1 MDYNA
6 PFTGLLAYQV
16 MTAREPP
23 PYVTIPPGRPNAA
36 RQVNGIGTLISVI
49 LSCLFV
55 VMALIAVAWFFKRNQ
70 LRTWWATRKAR
81 KSSDILDSE
90 KAGAVV
96 IDASDASG
104 VTTRSRGHRTLALAD
119 IESEEDQIKSLVV
132 ITSSLPYSSAN
143 GLGHASDSTI
153 DTYSAGASTPGSAY
167 TLLHASHASLPSASE
182 K

>member
-1 MDYNA
+1 
-6 PFTGLLAYQV
+6 

-36 RQVNGIGTLISVI
+36 RLVNAII
-49 LSCLFV
+49 LSCLV
-55 VMALIAVAWFFKRNQ
+55 VIVTLIAIAWFFKRDQ
-70 LRTWWATRKAR
+70 LRTWWTTRKVR
-81 KSSDILDSE
+81 KSSDMLDSE
-90 KAGAVV
+90 KVGAVV

-104 VTTRSRGHRTLALAD
+104 MTVGSRGHRALAVVD
-119 IESEEDQIKSLVV
+119 TESEEDQIKSLVV

-143 GLGHASDSTI
+143 GMGQASDSTI

-167 TLLHASHASLPSASE
+167 PLLHASHASLPSASE